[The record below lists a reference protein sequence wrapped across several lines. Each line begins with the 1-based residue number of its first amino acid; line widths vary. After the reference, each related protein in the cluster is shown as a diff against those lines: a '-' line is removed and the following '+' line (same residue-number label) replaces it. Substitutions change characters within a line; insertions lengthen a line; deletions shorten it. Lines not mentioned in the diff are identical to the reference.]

1 MQIKVFKTDS
11 PYKKGRYVAEIITF
25 NEYDPGINKI
35 RIEDETL
42 QKMVVK
48 LQNAIL
54 NYFNGLSE
62 EQY

>member
-1 MQIKVFKTDS
+1 MQIRVFKVNS

-25 NEYDPGINKI
+25 NENDPGINKI
-35 RIEDETL
+35 RIEDETA

-54 NYFNGLSE
+54 DYLNGLSE

>member
-1 MQIKVFKTDS
+1 MNEG
-11 PYKKGRYVAEIITF
+11 YKKGRYVAEIITF
-25 NEYDPGINKI
+25 NENDPGINKV
-35 RIEDETL
+35 RIEDKTP

-54 NYFNGLSE
+54 DYINGLSE

>member
-1 MQIKVFKTDS
+1 MNEG
-11 PYKKGRYVAEIITF
+11 YKKGRYVAEIITF
-25 NEYDPGINKI
+25 NENDPGINKV
-35 RIEDETL
+35 RIEDETP

-54 NYFNGLSE
+54 DYINGLSE